1 MAAGHL
7 DNLKNQHMRYMWI
20 PHTDA
25 VVVVASNPLL
35 EGAPTPPLPK
45 PAYTEAEMT
54 QPLRELVDS
63 ALHPGPSEGS
73 DRASAPRSA
82 A

>member
-20 PHTDA
+20 PQTDA
-25 VVVVASNPLL
+25 VVVVASNPLP

-54 QPLRELVDS
+54 QPLRELVES
-63 ALHPGPSEGS
+63 ALH
-73 DRASAPRSA
+73 SA
-82 A
+82 